1 MSPLLRNLPQTFLAT
16 PSLMLCKATNN
27 LLGTLSHE
35 LPDNVFEKGDV
46 RPVKQTRKK
55 IIKKKA
61 VAATN
66 GVTVGRKRAADEVCI
81 PVRISSISFVFPQP
95 RGGERYGGLKKKTG
109 SCGDQML
116 GWRKWSMWK
125 IWPYGLKASRP
136 PSKNSRG

>member
-1 MSPLLRNLPQTFLAT
+1 MGA
-16 PSLMLCKATNN
+16 
-27 LLGTLSHE
+27 LSHE

-81 PVRISSISFVFPQP
+81 PVRISSFLLSFHNLGEESDM
-95 RGGERYGGLKKKTG
+95 GGQKRKRVAAEIKCWAR
-109 SCGDQML
+109 
-116 GWRKWSMWK
+116 RKWS
-125 IWPYGLKASRP
+125 GGR
-136 PSKNSRG
+136 